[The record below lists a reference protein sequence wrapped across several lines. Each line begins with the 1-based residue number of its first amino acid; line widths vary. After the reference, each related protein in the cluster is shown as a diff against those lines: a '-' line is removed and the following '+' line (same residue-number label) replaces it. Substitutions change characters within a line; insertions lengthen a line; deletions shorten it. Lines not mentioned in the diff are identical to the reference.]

1 MSASRPGLV
10 TMNEDGAESSGQI
23 TTADSTHGV
32 QLSAFMASSRAS
44 GVERRSSAPGV
55 VWK

>member
-10 TMNEDGAESSGQI
+10 TMNEDEAQSSGQI

-32 QLSAFMASSRAS
+32 QLRAFMASSRAS

-55 VWK
+55 VW